1 MTPTSEERR
10 EVAERLRV
18 TKAECDERGYPW
30 MVEDLLQTLGFE
42 TYEDGDDF
50 IFDLLAD
57 LIDPTCRDMGG
68 SVPGVSAFECSRCGA
83 LLNVCDGG
91 GLRVAGH
98 YYDDTPNVS
107 ISYCPNCGAR
117 VVRDNDRDSK

>member
-1 MTPTSEERR
+1 MSSRVCETCQWFVTGVFVGEDGYGICAHSDHMEPFTARHAFMSPSEAAEQIRSEE
-10 EVAERLRV
+10 
-18 TKAECDERGYPW
+18 DW
-30 MVEDLLQTLGFE
+30 
-42 TYEDGDDF
+42 
-50 IFDLLAD
+50 
-57 LIDPTCRDMGG
+57 CRDMGG

-83 LLNVCDGG
+83 LLNVGDGG

-117 VVRDNDRDSK
+117 VVSDDDQ